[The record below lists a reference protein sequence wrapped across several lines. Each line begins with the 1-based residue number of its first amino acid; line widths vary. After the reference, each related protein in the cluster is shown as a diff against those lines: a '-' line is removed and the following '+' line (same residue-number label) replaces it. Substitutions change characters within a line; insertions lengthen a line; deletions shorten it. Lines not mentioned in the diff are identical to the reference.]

1 MYVYFIR
8 AGYTGPIKIGV
19 AANVQRRLETLQT
32 GNHLTLYI
40 IATIK
45 YSGRAEAYEKE
56 KKFHNLFKDK
66 RLRGEWFSNKIK
78 LSAIDDEMNKLRKIS
93 ETRMIDERLDALLLE
108 GVPM

>member
-32 GNHLTLYI
+32 GNHQTLYI

-45 YSGRAEAYEKE
+45 YPGRAEAYEKE
-56 KKFHNLFKDK
+56 KKFHKLFKGK

-78 LSAIDDEMNKLRKIS
+78 MSEINDEMNKVRKKS
-93 ETRMIDERLDALLLE
+93 ETKMIDKRLDDLLLE
-108 GVPM
+108 GCPF

>member
-8 AGYTGPIKIGV
+8 AGNTGPIKIGV
-19 AANVQRRLETLQT
+19 ASNVERRLDALQT

-45 YSGRAEAYEKE
+45 YSSRAEAYEKE
-56 KKFHNLFKDK
+56 RKFHNLFKHK

-78 LSAIDDEMNKLRKIS
+78 LSEIDDEMNKVRKIS
-93 ETRMIDERLDALLLE
+93 ETRLIDERLDSLLME
-108 GVPM
+108 GCPF

>member
-8 AGYTGPIKIGV
+8 AGFTGPIKIGV

-32 GNHLTLYI
+32 GNHLPLYI

-56 KKFHNLFKDK
+56 RKFHKLFSNK

-78 LSAIDDEMNKLRKIS
+78 MSAIDDEMNKIRKIS
-93 ETRMIDERLDALLLE
+93 ETRLIDERLDKLLLE